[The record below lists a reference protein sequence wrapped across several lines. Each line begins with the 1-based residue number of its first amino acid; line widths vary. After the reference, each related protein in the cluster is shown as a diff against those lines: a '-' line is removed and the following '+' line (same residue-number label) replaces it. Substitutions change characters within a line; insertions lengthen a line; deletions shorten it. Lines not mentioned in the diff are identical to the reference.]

1 MGLRKGGVT
10 LHIKSSESESR
21 SVVSNSLRLY
31 GLYSPWNSPGRILE
45 RVAIP
50 FSRGSSQPRDQTQV
64 SHIACGLFNS
74 WATREVKNLVCVP
87 QMLFYF
93 LFFFF
98 ICSGFCHTLQML
110 FSFRWSSWLS
120 RVDSFIHPS
129 IHPFIYPS
137 NKLFTKHSHC
147 TGSFQ
152 MFITYWRVLGTDKT
166 GLTTIEECE
175 DKSAHIANMW
185 RKHVSQSGLCP
196 ELGLRQWSMTS
207 GAFDWAEE
215 QTY

>member
-1 MGLRKGGVT
+1 MEFSRQNTGEGSHSVLQRVFPTQGSNPGLPHCRWILYQLSHQGS
-10 LHIKSSESESR
+10 HKSS
-21 SVVSNSLRLY
+21 VCPTNAVF
-31 GLYSPWNSPGRILE
+31 
-45 RVAIP
+45 
-50 FSRGSSQPRDQTQV
+50 FS
-64 SHIACGLFNS
+64 
-74 WATREVKNLVCVP
+74 
-87 QMLFYF
+87 
-93 LFFFF
+93 FFFF